1 MFNRCKILI
10 ITTTSAM
17 LSIFQAGCYTY
28 QLESAP
34 YYTYK
39 VTSTYSKAKGSSQP
53 FRTFYN
59 IYNGIA
65 ELAFDIGELCKVGV
79 NESRRPFVALG
90 EFGPGEFDPNS
101 CTGAIYFATVVPN
114 RPCHL
119 AVRLVWQC
127 QTNEKLGDWDTNL
140 WTDAVFR
147 IRASHHDKIFRR
159 DDVFYDKVTE
169 PKKFAWI
176 SECKDSD
183 NQLIVGPSHD
193 VVWSL
198 SPYSRP
204 FFYFDP
210 MQFSIEVIVPNSN
223 PQLRGMRC
231 RAFVVE
237 NPVK

>member
-1 MFNRCKILI
+1 MFNRCRILTI
-10 ITTTSAM
+10 IAVSAI
-17 LSIFQAGCYTY
+17 LSTFQVGCYTY

-34 YYTYK
+34 YYTYQFA
-39 VTSTYSKAKGSSQP
+39 STYGKAKGSCQP

-59 IYNGIA
+59 VYNGIA
-65 ELAFDIGELCKVGV
+65 EVFFDIGTFWKMMLG
-79 NESRRPFVALG
+79 ESRRPFPVLG
-90 EFGPGEFDPNS
+90 EFGPGDFDPNS
-101 CTGAIYFATVVPN
+101 CTGTLYCTTVVPT

-127 QTNEKLGDWDTNL
+127 QSEEKLGYWDTNL
-140 WTDAVFR
+140 WTDTVFR
-147 IRASHHDKIFRR
+147 IRALHHDTIFRR
-159 DDVFYDKVTE
+159 NDVFYEEVTE

-176 SECKDSD
+176 SECKGLD
-183 NQLIVGPSHD
+183 NQLIVGPCHD

-223 PQLRGMRC
+223 PRLRGVRC

-237 NPVK
+237 NIVK